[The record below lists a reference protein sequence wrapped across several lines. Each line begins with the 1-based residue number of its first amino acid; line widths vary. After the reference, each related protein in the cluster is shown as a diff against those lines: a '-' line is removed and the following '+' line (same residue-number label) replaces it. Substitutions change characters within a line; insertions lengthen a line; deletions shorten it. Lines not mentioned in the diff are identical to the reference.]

1 MDLPVRSSIF
11 HSPAFDNFRNE
22 IVPRS
27 LAFGN
32 NVPTVWCRIDDSAN
46 KITPRF
52 RFENSVLTRI
62 MRQIERK
69 PSESSELIT
78 CVCEFDIR
86 PFNNG
91 EHLFETSSNPDE
103 VINARENEIELKI

>member
-1 MDLPVRSSIF
+1 
-11 HSPAFDNFRNE
+11 
-22 IVPRS
+22 
-27 LAFGN
+27 
-32 NVPTVWCRIDDSAN
+32 
-46 KITPRF
+46 
-52 RFENSVLTRI
+52 

-69 PSESSELIT
+69 SSESSELIT

-86 PFNNG
+86 PSNNG